1 MKTVEELAIEYIN
14 RNFPEGT
21 DNLEVIKWTYIDGFN
36 AARYI
41 YVPVHHKNN
50 YIYIDNND
58 LNLLL

>member
-21 DNLEVIKWTYIDGFN
+21 DNLEVIKWAYIDGFN

-50 YIYIDNND
+50 CIYIDNND